1 MAARLNPVTASSREE
16 IVDLRVIAAADL
28 DPLLDEEVAAWRDE
42 LEWDFTKSATLA
54 RRFVAAHALSGRV
67 LAIDGK
73 VAGYLYFVFEDY
85 KALIGDLYMLRALCT
100 HDREDLLLRS
110 ALDEIFASRHITR
123 VEAQLLMLT
132 HEPSRAVPGAE
143 QARVFCR
150 NFMRADLNTVDL
162 AEGSVRRPI
171 YLETWSDHYTLAA
184 AALIAEAYA
193 GHVDSW
199 INDQYRSPAGA
210 RRFLHNIVTYPGCG
224 AFSQPASCL
233 AFEAESGRLCG
244 LSLASLVSPESG
256 HITQICVSPSVR
268 GTGVGHAL
276 LRQSLLAFRK
286 MGCRSTGLT
295 VTAANE
301 GAVALYER
309 IGFRTIHQ
317 FPAYAWQLV

>member
-1 MAARLNPVTASSREE
+1 MAARLNPVAASSREE
-16 IVDLRVIAAADL
+16 IVDLRVVAVADL
-28 DPLLDEEVAAWRDE
+28 DPLLEEELAAWRDE
-42 LEWDFTKSATLA
+42 HEWDFSKSASLA
-54 RRFVAAHALSGRV
+54 RRFVGAHALSGRV
-67 LAIDGK
+67 LAVDGRA
-73 VAGYLYFVFEDY
+73 VGYLYFVFEDY
-85 KALIGDLYMLRALCT
+85 KALIGDLYILRAFRT
-100 HDREDLLLRS
+100 EEREDLLLRS
-110 ALDEIFASRHITR
+110 ALDEIFASRHTTR

-132 HEPSRAVPGAE
+132 HAPDRVLPGAE

-150 NFMRADLNTVDL
+150 NFMRADLNTADL
-162 AEGSVRRPI
+162 GEGKVRRPM
-171 YLETWSDHYTLAA
+171 YLEAWSDHYTHGA

-210 RRFLHNIVTYPGCG
+210 RRFLHNIVAYPGCG

-233 AFEAESGRLCG
+233 AFEAVTGQLCG

-256 HITQICVSPSVR
+256 HITQICVSPSAR
-268 GTGVGHAL
+268 GTGIGLAL
-276 LRQSLLAFRK
+276 LRQSLLALRK
-286 MGCRSTGLT
+286 AGCRSAGLT

-309 IGFRTIHQ
+309 VGFRTIHQ